1 MVCYSIP
8 NDVRPGLIRDHSLQR
23 QAEMDKKKQQTNMK
37 NKEHFRSHRAVELE
51 RREEGLSSALSNN
64 NKGFALMQKMGY
76 KPGSGIGKSGT
87 VNLLLSCFLFLFLIS
102 QSVSFFALVVVGSGR
117 VEPVT
122 IALKTDRQ
130 GIGRETAL
138 RRLAVE
144 KAAIRQRQRQR
155 REQEFTVENF
165 RAHRS
170 QKHLEIQTAKD
181 LRSCQRVC
189 EGLDKGQGYD
199 EPAEPWFWLTREKED
214 DDDDDHDDKVEGQD
228 EKTRTADE
236 SGEGDDEEEEE
247 EAEIEFQPSEKLDML
262 SNYLRQTYCYC
273 VWCGTQYDDD
283 KDMRDNCPGPT
294 RDDH

>member
-23 QAEMDKKKQQTNMK
+23 QAEMDKKKQQTDMK

-76 KPGSGIGKSGT
+76 KPGSGIGKS
-87 VNLLLSCFLFLFLIS
+87 
-102 QSVSFFALVVVGSGR
+102 GSGR

-214 DDDDDHDDKVEGQD
+214 DDDHDDKVEGQD

-236 SGEGDDEEEEE
+236 SGEDDDEKEEEEE
-247 EAEIEFQPSEKLDML
+247 EIEFQEEEEEEKNKVPKTALL
-262 SNYLRQTYCYC
+262 SP
-273 VWCGTQYDDD
+273 D
-283 KDMRDNCPGPT
+283 
-294 RDDH
+294 

>member
-1 MVCYSIP
+1 MSSDEEFDYMSDDFLAQCIP

-23 QAEMDKKKQQTNMK
+23 QAEMDKKKQQTDMK
-37 NKEHFRSHRAVELE
+37 NKELFRSHRAVELE
-51 RREEGLSSALSNN
+51 RREEGLSSAISNN

-76 KPGSGIGKSGT
+76 KPGTGIGKS
-87 VNLLLSCFLFLFLIS
+87 
-102 QSVSFFALVVVGSGR
+102 GSGR

-181 LRSCQRVC
+181 LKSCQRVC

-199 EPAEPWFWLTREKED
+199 EPAEPWFWLTREKEN
-214 DDDDDHDDKVEGQD
+214 DDDDDHDNEVEGQD
-228 EKTRTADE
+228 EKTTTADE
-236 SGEGDDEEEEE
+236 SGEDDDEEEEE
-247 EAEIEFQPSEKLDML
+247 EEEIEFQPSEKLDML

-294 RDDH
+294 REDH